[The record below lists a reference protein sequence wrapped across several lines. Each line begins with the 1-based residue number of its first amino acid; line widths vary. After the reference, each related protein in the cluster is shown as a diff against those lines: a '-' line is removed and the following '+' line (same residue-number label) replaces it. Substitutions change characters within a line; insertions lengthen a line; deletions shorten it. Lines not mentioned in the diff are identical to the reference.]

1 MNELQF
7 FRVFNLVAGVIGL
20 AIGMGVILVPQ
31 AISRIEKNLDKTFS
45 TEKIEKLLN
54 ARKNLSEILLKHPR
68 IFGFILF
75 FISFFLILGS
85 LLSL

>member
-1 MNELQF
+1 MDEVQF
-7 FRVFNLVAGVIGL
+7 FRVFNLIVGVVGL

-31 AISRIEKNLDKTFS
+31 AVSHIEKKLDKTFS

-54 ARKNLSEILLKHPR
+54 SSKNLSEILLRHPR

-75 FISFFLILGS
+75 LVSFFLILGS
-85 LLSL
+85 LLAL